1 MPGVPPTGYCPP
13 PSLLQPAPALQPPG
27 LTLAHHP
34 AELSYSGASHPGWP
48 IVHVEP
54 GHAMQQAGYPVAA
67 VQAGGQW
74 WQQHTTAAS
83 DWAASPQLLHQ
94 AQQGDQLHQALQAAA
109 AT

>member
-1 MPGVPPTGYCPP
+1 
-13 PSLLQPAPALQPPG
+13 
-27 LTLAHHP
+27 
-34 AELSYSGASHPGWP
+34 
-48 IVHVEP
+48 
-54 GHAMQQAGYPVAA
+54 MQQAGYPVAA